1 MKKTVFCL
9 AYFLAP
15 VPPAILYLWS
25 LGWYLDAY
33 SASVALGVFAF
44 VFLSSQ
50 FILASRPRFAVEA
63 LGLKGLLSFHGTMPL
78 VALLLAGAHRAL
90 KVGLAPGSGREGL
103 LAAGLGFSEDTLQAT
118 LGAAAWWLFA
128 AALLAAVLLLAN
140 TFWMRMGAL
149 KRFRAWAYAKL
160 GLDYGRAR
168 LAHNLTVAAGLVV
181 LAHAGL
187 ASSSD
192 FSRNPA
198 GAAWLLG
205 WFALSLGLYLRY
217 RLRGRGKAAPRG
229 KAVPRDKAASEA

>member
-9 AYFLAP
+9 AYFAAP
-15 VPPAILYLWS
+15 LPPALLYLAS
-25 LGWYLDAY
+25 QGWYLDAY
-33 SASVALGVFAF
+33 AASVALGVFAF

-50 FILASRPRFAVEA
+50 FLLASRPRLAVEA

-78 VALLLAGAHRAL
+78 VALVLAGAHRVL

-103 LAAGLGFSEDTLQAT
+103 LAAGLGFSEDTPQAI
-118 LGAAAWWLFA
+118 LGGTAWWLFA
-128 AALLAAVLLLAN
+128 AAVLAAVLLLAN
-140 TFWMRMGAL
+140 TFWMRVGAL
-149 KRFRAWAYAKL
+149 KRFRAWVYAKL

-168 LAHNLTVAAGLVV
+168 LAHNLTVAAGLVA

-198 GAAWLLG
+198 GAAWLFG
-205 WFALSLGLYLRY
+205 WFALSLGSYMRY
-217 RLRGRGKAAPRG
+217 RLRGRGKARPGAG
-229 KAVPRDKAASEA
+229 AAA